1 MTDFEEIKCRVTI
14 RDILNSLGYYP
25 KKRRMACPIH
35 RGKNR
40 TSFSFS
46 EHYYHCFSCGASG
59 GLVDLLVELKGMDR
73 RGALEYLSRLAGISH
88 TSAPSKPNARM
99 PTRYRPKSISHE
111 DQNLRELEFRL
122 EVLDILRDFYTWE
135 LKNARRRKREGTIS
149 LAAFYSATQYYD
161 YVLEELDEEYV
172 WTRYYKRIEMRNK

>member
-1 MTDFEEIKCRVTI
+1 
-14 RDILNSLGYYP
+14 
-25 KKRRMACPIH
+25 MACPIH

-88 TSAPSKPNARM
+88 TSARTRPNARM
-99 PTRYRPKSISHE
+99 PIRYHPKSIFYK
-111 DQNLRELEFRL
+111 DQNLGELELRL
-122 EVLDILRDFYTWE
+122 EVLDILRAYYTWE
-135 LKNARRRKREGTIS
+135 LKNARRRRREGTVGI
-149 LAAFYSATQYYD
+149 AEFYSTTQYGD
-161 YVLEELDEEYV
+161 YILEDLDEAYI
-172 WTRYYKRIEMRNK
+172 WTRYEVSREEKSLQKT